1 MLKNE
6 LLVENRRKILV
17 AMFIASLFF
26 GQELALINTLAM
38 VNQSIFL
45 ELLINARKKDYSS
58 SSNAEQGNDDVIE
71 TDFSAEK

>member
-1 MLKNE
+1 MLKNQ

-17 AMFIASLFF
+17 AMFIASLVF

-58 SSNAEQGNDDVIE
+58 SSNGEQGNDAIE